1 MRHQTKGSNPI
12 FIHNQYLSF
21 NGDLFSPSPPLPP
34 PGHLHLASGNIL
46 QAYTLRS
53 ALPGLRRHAVPYPL
67 SIRPTC
73 GDQLYKLRCSAGSLL
88 FDTLNNTYPVTSVSP
103 QLQRLTIQPSPSLPF
118 NITNSNTILYLNCTQ
133 TLLISPLNCTSSS
146 LCHTFINGTR
156 SVSDGGACENSE
168 ICCTFRRGGS
178 ATSYSIRVRDAG
190 CRAYRAFV
198 NLDYSL
204 PVSRWPQPGLELQW
218 VSPSEPICRKQMDCD
233 SESTCGLDPN
243 SNSGVWRCF
252 CNSGLHWDAI
262 AGSCSKGKKDF
273 LEAAETQVQWTLRVW

>member
-1 MRHQTKGSNPI
+1 MAISSAPRHHFLLLATCTLLLVTFSKPT
-12 FIHNQYLSF
+12 LSAQRCPDC
-21 NGDLFSPSPPLPP
+21 GATP
-34 PGHLHLASGNIL
+34 
-46 QAYTLRS
+46 
-53 ALPGLRRHAVPYPL
+53 VPYPL
-67 SIRPTC
+67 SIGPTC

-103 QLQRLTIQPSPSLPF
+103 QLQRLTIQPSPFLAFQHHQQQHHLVPQ
-118 NITNSNTILYLNCTQ
+118 LYPDSVDLSFE
-133 TLLISPLNCTSSS
+133 L
-146 LCHTFINGTR
+146 
-156 SVSDGGACENSE
+156 SVSDGGACENSK
-168 ICCTFRRGGS
+168 ICCTFRAGGS

-218 VSPSEPICRKQMDCD
+218 VSPSEPICRKQTDCD

-243 SNSGVWRCF
+243 SNSGVRRCF

-273 LEAAETQVQWTLRVW
+273 LEAAETLVQWTLRVWVTGWQGFRRVFEKEEQKGLS